1 MEKVSAITQEKL
13 TKSEEEKILQ
23 NNLNEIDD
31 RIEVINEQ
39 IDNIDSTIARGK
51 NNSGA
56 VDKYLSEEIF
66 EDMQKEHAKEK
77 ERLELLL
84 KRLYEQ
90 RENVARQL
98 QKYIVRRVSKNSKNN
113 NRYMEAVKN
122 MLFDNQQSTTLQ
134 TDGKNKKNIEQIKEA
149 VKYIVEEVMLLT
161 PREYDAIYSNS
172 LNQKAHID
180 YAVRKIVETADMATN
195 RKTLFVSKQTLFA
208 LVWPEYYNTHYK
220 SPKPWK
226 IFNATGEVKSGF
238 IRAGKPRTEKDSEE
252 GVGRK
257 EKRNG
262 EYADP
267 KKKKAVMNHGVEV
280 DRMVYWAMKEMFSL
294 VEDLTDKQLF
304 LALADPKGS
313 GWGNYGFVKIIEA
326 RQCYASPLDFYML
339 NSPTEYQLEHIEDYF
354 EAREE
359 ANLKH
364 IYTLDKIRDAYE
376 MAISASYG
384 YHGPKKTKAG
394 SDVQEVER

>member
-1 MEKVSAITQEKL
+1 MEKVSAMTQEKL
-13 TKSEEEKILQ
+13 TKSEEEKSLQ
-23 NNLNEIDD
+23 KQLNEIDD

-56 VDKYLSEEIF
+56 VDKYLSEEVF
-66 EDMQKEHAKEK
+66 QDMQREHAKEK
-77 ERLELLL
+77 ERLELIL

-98 QKYIVRRVSKNSKNN
+98 QKYIVKRVSKNSKNN

-267 KKKKAVMNHGVEV
+267 KKKAVMNHGVEV